1 MNRNLNDDLEVAFQL
16 ADAADQIVAERF
28 RPEGF
33 PFERKYDG
41 SPVTEIDRAVERV
54 IREKLAVLRPGE
66 AVLGEE
72 EGEALPTLPWGPLIP
87 TAPRPS
93 PSQGRGEHGQGAGAE
108 RVRWIVDPIDGTKKF
123 VRGIP
128 IFATLLALELDGEIA
143 VAMVSAPLLE
153 PTGRRW
159 WAMRGLGAYTD
170 GRPIEVSNVSR
181 LQDASVLHGSA
192 EGWVRQ
198 GHGPALLD
206 LAAAAWGTFAPGD
219 FWIHLLVAEGKADA
233 AVEPEAWIW
242 DLAPLK
248 LIVEEAGG
256 RFTDFAGVNRPDGRN
271 GISTN
276 GLIHDE
282 VLAIVRRS

>member
-1 MNRNLNDDLEVAFQL
+1 L
-16 ADAADQIVAERF
+16 I
-28 RPEGF
+28 P
-33 PFERKYDG
+33 
-41 SPVTEIDRAVERV
+41 TEY
-54 IREKLAVLRPGE
+54 
-66 AVLGEE
+66 
-72 EGEALPTLPWGPLIP
+72 LPWGPSISTEYLPWGPSIP
-87 TAPRPS
+87 TAPNPS
-93 PSQGRGEHGQGAGAE
+93 PSRGRGEPESPRA
-108 RVRWIVDPIDGTKKF
+108 RWIVDPIDGTKKF

-128 IFATLLALELDGEIA
+128 IFATLLALELGGEIA
-143 VAMVSAPLLE
+143 VALVSAPLLE

-170 GRPIEVSNVSR
+170 GRPIEVSKVSR
-181 LQDASVLHGSA
+181 LQDANVLHGSA

-256 RFTDFAGVNRPDGRN
+256 RFTDFAGVSRPDGGN

-282 VLAIVRRS
+282 VLATIRRH

>member
-1 MNRNLNDDLEVAFQL
+1 MSRNLNDDLAVAIQL
-16 ADAADQIVAERF
+16 ADAADRIVTEHF

-41 SPVTEIDRAVERV
+41 SPVTEIDRAVEQA
-54 IREKLAVLRPGE
+54 IRERLAILRPGE
-66 AVLGEE
+66 VVLGEE
-72 EGEALPTLPWGPLIP
+72 EGEALPSLPWGPLIP
-87 TAPRPS
+87 TAPNPS
-93 PSQGRGEHGQGAGAE
+93 PLQGRGRGEPESPRA
-108 RVRWIVDPIDGTKKF
+108 RWIVDPIDGTKKL

-128 IFATLLALELDGEIA
+128 IFAALIALELDGEIA

-153 PTGRRW
+153 PGGRRW
-159 WAMRGLGAYTD
+159 WAMRGQGAYTD
-170 GRPIEVSNVSR
+170 GRPIQVSRVSR
-181 LQDASVLHGSA
+181 LQDANVLHGSA

-198 GHGPALLD
+198 GHGPALLS
-206 LAAAAWGTFAPGD
+206 LASAAWGTFAPGD

-256 RFTDFAGVNRPDGRN
+256 RFTDFSGASRPDGGN

-282 VLAIVRRS
+282 VLGIVRQS